1 MTICLDINYF
11 RRRVAEK
18 EQELAAAEEIGDT
31 SATEEASRDLE
42 SCRQFLAKFEP
53 QGKETMMQT
62 DTEQMLILLKAYAH
76 DAKKQQQFKRQK
88 ELLALTAKME
98 QLLHKI
104 AEVKAEQ

>member
-18 EQELAAAEEIGDT
+18 EQELAAAEEIGNT
-31 SATEEASRDLE
+31 AGAEESRRDLE

-53 QGKETMMQT
+53 QEKETMMQT

-76 DAKKQQQFKRQK
+76 DAAMK
-88 ELLALTAKME
+88 ETEKE
-98 QLLHKI
+98 T
-104 AEVKAEQ
+104 

>member
-1 MTICLDINYF
+1 MTIRLDINYF

-18 EQELAAAEEIGDT
+18 EQEMAAAEEIGNT
-31 SATEEASRDLE
+31 AGAEEARRDLE

-53 QGKETMMQT
+53 QEKETIMQT

-88 ELLALTAKME
+88 KLLALTAEME

>member
-1 MTICLDINYF
+1 MTIYLDINYF

-31 SATEEASRDLE
+31 SAAEEARRDVE

>member
-31 SATEEASRDLE
+31 SATEEARRDLE
-42 SCRQFLAKFEP
+42 SCRQFLTKFEL

>member
-18 EQELAAAEEIGDT
+18 EQELAAAEEIGNT
-31 SATEEASRDLE
+31 TGAEEARRDLE

-53 QGKETMMQT
+53 QEKETMMQT

-76 DAKKQQQFKRQK
+76 DAAMK
-88 ELLALTAKME
+88 ETEKE
-98 QLLHKI
+98 T
-104 AEVKAEQ
+104 